1 MDRPTHEAIHPCPQ
15 DMQRSILIVLLL
27 GLLAGCAGP
36 SAKPTLRISTW
47 GQAGDDSDYDRLV
60 ESIYQDFEKVAAE
73 QGKKIDVRVEK
84 MPAEYVPKMVLAHI
98 AGVTPDVVT
107 LDASSSALFVNNGM
121 LKDLSPYL
129 RQEPDLL
136 EQFFPN
142 TLQTAKRGEKVYAI
156 PTDFTP
162 MVVMLN
168 RRHFEEAGIP
178 LPKPSWTWDDFLSI
192 SKALTLRDKA
202 KPRYGFL
209 LTTWMPGWVM
219 WLWNGGGEVLDEE
232 NLKACGTLDSPQN
245 VATLTYLK
253 NLVTEHK
260 VAPALSQ
267 IQASGVDLFA
277 AGQAAMQVTGH
288 WALVS
293 FPKER
298 KKDNPDAPTLDDI
311 SVIELPVRPGSTKP
325 SRTVFYAAG
334 TGISSASKDPDLA
347 WEYIRYWASQAN
359 QTRYNSSGIAISARK
374 DVAEARLNGPLGRLE
389 KEFQRIVPL
398 AEPPIGSRIEGYE
411 SVENAG
417 REAMESVLSG
427 SRSPEQALRLAAER
441 IDREFA
447 KEPKK

>member
-1 MDRPTHEAIHPCPQ
+1 MR
-15 DMQRSILIVLLL
+15 RSILLCSII
-27 GLLAGCAGP
+27 GLLTGCAGP

-60 ESIYQDFEKVAAE
+60 ESIYEDFEKVAARE
-73 QGKKIDVRVEK
+73 GKQIDVRVEK

-129 RQEPDLL
+129 RQEPEFL

-142 TLQTAKRGEKVYAI
+142 TLQTAKRGDKVFAI

-168 RRHFEEAGIP
+168 KRHFEEAGIA
-178 LPKPSWTWDDFLSI
+178 LPKHGWTWDDFLRI
-192 SKALTLRDKA
+192 SKSLTVRDKS
-202 KPRYGFL
+202 KRRYGFL

-219 WLWNGGGEVLDEE
+219 WLWNGGGEVLDEA
-232 NLKACGTLDSPQN
+232 NLRATGTLDSPQN
-245 VATLTYLK
+245 IATLTFLK
-253 NLVTEHK
+253 SLVTEHK

-288 WALVS
+288 WALVG

-298 KKDNPDAPTLDDI
+298 KADNPDAPTLHDI
-311 SVIELPVRPGSTKP
+311 SVMELPIRPGRTGP

-334 TGISSASKDPDLA
+334 TGISSACKHPDLA
-347 WEYIRYWASQAN
+347 WQYIRYWASQAN

-374 DVAEARLNGPLGRLE
+374 DVAEARLRGPLGRLE
-389 KEFQRIVPL
+389 REFQRIVPL
-398 AEPPIGSRIEGYE
+398 AEPPIGSRVEGYE

-427 SRSPEQALRLAAER
+427 SRTPEEALKIAAAR

-447 KEPKK
+447 KEPRR

>member
-1 MDRPTHEAIHPCPQ
+1 
-15 DMQRSILIVLLL
+15 MQRRILPLVLMS
-27 GLLAGCAGP
+27 LLAGCSGP
-36 SAKPTLRISTW
+36 SQAPTLRISTW

-60 ESIYQDFEKVAAE
+60 ESIYQDFEKVAAK
-73 QGKKIDVRVEK
+73 QGKQIHVRVEK

-129 RQEPDLL
+129 KKEPDLL
-136 EQFFPN
+136 TQFFPN
-142 TLQTAKRGEKVYAI
+142 TLQTAKRGDKVYAI

-168 RRHFEEAGIP
+168 KRHFEEAGIP
-178 LPKPSWTWDDFLSI
+178 LPKPGWTWDDFLRI
-192 SKALTLRDKA
+192 SKALTQRDKI

-219 WLWNGGGEVLDEE
+219 WLWNGGGEVLDEK
-232 NLKACGTLDSPQN
+232 NLKATGTLDSPQN
-245 VATLTYLK
+245 VATFTFLK
-253 NLVTEHK
+253 SLVTQHK

-277 AGQAAMQVTGH
+277 AGQASMQVTGH

-298 KKDNPDAPTLDDI
+298 KKENPDAPTLDDI
-311 SVIELPVRPGSTKP
+311 SVIELPVQPGRNKP

-374 DVAEARLNGPLGRLE
+374 DVAEARLQGPLGRLE
-389 KEFQRIVPL
+389 REFQRIVPL

-427 SRSPEQALRLAAER
+427 SRSPEQALRIAAER

>member
-1 MDRPTHEAIHPCPQ
+1 
-15 DMQRSILIVLLL
+15 MQRRILPFVLLT
-27 GLLAGCAGP
+27 LLAGCSGP
-36 SAKPTLRISTW
+36 AKAPTLRISTW

-73 QGKKIDVRVEK
+73 QGKRIDVRVEK

-121 LKDLSPYL
+121 LRDLSPYL
-129 RQEPDLL
+129 QRDPELL
-136 EQFFPN
+136 DQFFPN
-142 TLQTAKRGEKVYAI
+142 TLQTAKRGGKVYAI

-168 RRHFEEAGIP
+168 KRHFQEAGVP
-178 LPKPSWTWDDFLSI
+178 LPQPGWNWDDFLRI
-192 SKALTLRDKA
+192 SKALTRLDKA

-219 WLWNGGGEVLDEE
+219 WLWNGGGEVLDEQ
-232 NLKACGTLDSPQN
+232 NLKATGTLDSPQN
-245 VATLTYLK
+245 VATLTFLK
-253 NLVTEHK
+253 SLVADHK

-277 AGQAAMQVTGH
+277 SGQAAMQVTGH
-288 WALVS
+288 GALVS

-298 KKDNPDAPTLDDI
+298 KPDNPDAPTLDDI
-311 SVIELPVRPGSTKP
+311 SVIELPVRPGSTQP

-334 TGISSASKDPDLA
+334 TGISAACKDPELA
-347 WEYIRYWASQAN
+347 WSYIRYWSSQKN
-359 QTRYNSSGIAISARK
+359 QAKYNSSGIAISARK

-389 KEFQRIVPL
+389 KELQRIVPL

-427 SRSPEQALRLAAER
+427 SRTPEQALRIAAAR
-441 IDREFA
+441 VDREFA
-447 KEPKK
+447 KEPRK